1 MRVTITRACARPL
14 IRKQRQV
21 AERENVLPLRAL
33 ALCKYRRHARGAR
46 ASTVHHQAHTLQR
59 RARADH
65 IIHQQ
70 HAPAGN
76 QLAVLQAC
84 HDGCGEL

>member
-1 MRVTITRACARPL
+1 MRVTIARACARPL

-33 ALCKYRRHARGAR
+33 AFRKNRRHAHCAR
-46 ASTVHHQAHTLQR
+46 AGAVHHQAHALQR
-59 RARADH
+59 RAHANH